1 MIGSATRGVTLSTA
15 AALAAC
21 LAASTAASAQGVSV
35 QAQYGAPPPVTAQ
48 YAQPQYG
55 QPQYGQ
61 PQYAQPQPVADEDGP
76 GFGRFRSG
84 FDAGLGWMFAGGVS
98 GPSIVISGR
107 FGWQINHLLGVFY
120 QPTLPIGF
128 ASGNVGGTDYSGA
141 AIVFGNGVMGEVT
154 LGHIFSVGLGPSL
167 DFVLGAVCAGSGSS
181 SCVGSAGTTF
191 GVQARAS
198 VNLGTRSPYRRRG
211 FRLGVSSHTVFAGD
225 VFQFVDIHAG
235 WEAF

>member
-21 LAASTAASAQGVSV
+21 LTASAGASAQGVSV

-55 QPQYGQ
+55 QPQYAQ
-61 PQYAQPQPVADEDGP
+61 PQYAQPQPVDEDGP

-84 FDAGLGWMFAGGVS
+84 FDAGLGWLFAGGVS

-107 FGWQINHLLGVFY
+107 FGWQVNHLLGVFY

-128 ASGNVGGTDYSGA
+128 ASGTIGAESVSGA
-141 AIVFGNGVMGEVT
+141 AIVFGNAIMGEVT
-154 LGHIFSVGLGPSL
+154 LAHIFSVGLGPSL
-167 DFVLGAVCAGSGSS
+167 DFVAGRVCGASDV